1 MALLNFDVILKLAG
15 LGILVWVVKL
25 LIDNVGQ
32 KEYGPLLTIA
42 GVVAG
47 ALLVIPLLSNL
58 LQSVKTLFNL

>member
-1 MALLNFDVILKLAG
+1 MLNFDVILKLAG

-25 LIDNVGQ
+25 LVDNVGQ

-47 ALLVIPLLSNL
+47 ALLVIPLLANL